1 MSFKIDE
8 DPKTFDWDQKN
19 MYLDVK
25 CKKKGFRS
33 HRLIIS
39 HLKKKCNFEKKNNN
53 NKCEKQNG
61 QSRSDKYESS
71 VS

>member
-25 CKKKGFRS
+25 RKKRVSQSQIDQFTF
-33 HRLIIS
+33 
-39 HLKKKCNFEKKNNN
+39 KKKCNFEKKNNN

-71 VS
+71 IS

>member
-25 CKKKGFRS
+25 CKKKRVSQSQIDQFTFKKNA
-33 HRLIIS
+33 I
-39 HLKKKCNFEKKNNN
+39 LKKKHN